1 MKKTK
6 EKKFTSSLIFS
17 KYLKTNLRKN
27 WFLSFFLIIFSI
39 FSILLFLFLWE
50 AVKNFDLPIYNSQN
64 QRITIVRKNGKEF
77 GNNEISE
84 IKNLKSVK
92 YISIC

>member
-6 EKKFTSSLIFS
+6 EKKFTNSLIFS

-39 FSILLFLFLWE
+39 PSFPVLRQKFTF
-50 AVKNFDLPIYNSQN
+50 
-64 QRITIVRKNGKEF
+64 
-77 GNNEISE
+77 
-84 IKNLKSVK
+84 
-92 YISIC
+92 